1 MHRFSFLGTFA
12 ALPGLYSNGLGAIS
26 PLVGF
31 EGRRQVRCYFHLVNS
46 HDAIFDDTGI
56 DVADIEA
63 ARIEAMKAIQEIRE
77 EDSEAD
83 QDWWGWQLKVTDQSG
98 HTLLSI
104 PLNSPSQQY
113 LPMQSWR
120 IALSS

>member
-1 MHRFSFLGTFA
+1 M
-12 ALPGLYSNGLGAIS
+12 
-26 PLVGF
+26 
-31 EGRRQVRCYFHLVNS
+31 RCYFHLVNS